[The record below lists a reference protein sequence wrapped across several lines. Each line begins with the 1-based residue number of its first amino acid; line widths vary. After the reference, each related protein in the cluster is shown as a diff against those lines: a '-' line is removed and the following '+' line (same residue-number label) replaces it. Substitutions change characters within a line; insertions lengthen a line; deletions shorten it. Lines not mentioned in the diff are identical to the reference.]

1 MRKDKYEKYRG
12 KINFIE
18 DYRRAA
24 NAASGSEVDA
34 NANVEFKNITTCE
47 GELTKKDKIGTNRLL
62 MIDKLT
68 KMFGAD
74 VAEEYITALEK
85 HEIYKHDETSIK
97 PYCCSVTLYP
107 FLTDGLKKIGGISSA
122 PTNLQSFCGSFINLV
137 FGIAA
142 TFAGAVSTP
151 EFLTYMDYF
160 IRKEYGNDYISKLD
174 EVVTAPI
181 CARQRTL
188 KQLIEDCFQQVVYS
202 MNQPAAA
209 RDYQSVFWNIAYFD
223 KPYFDAIFKD
233 FVFPDGDEPNYETVK
248 WLQQDFMQWFN
259 KERTKVALTFPVETV
274 NMLDNG
280 QEYVDKEMFE
290 WVAKMYAEGHS
301 FFTYRSDSVDS
312 LSSCCRLR
320 NGIQEN
326 QFSFTLGAGGVATG
340 SKGVITININRLVQN
355 AVREEKSISQKMT
368 EEIKKVHKYLIAF
381 NEVIKDSFKAG
392 MLSTYNAGFISLDR
406 QYLTT
411 GINGFIEGAEF
422 LGLKISDNE
431 AYREYAE
438 SVLKPIYLENQRAKT
453 DEVSFNC
460 EFVPAENLGVK
471 NARWDKE
478 DGYFVP
484 RPCYNS
490 YFYKV
495 EDETCHVID
504 KFILHGSGF
513 TRYLDGG
520 SANHVALKEHLT
532 VDQYKSLLLT
542 AIKTG
547 CPYFTFNIP
556 NTICDDCGHISKHY
570 LPTCPKCGS
579 KNVDYLTRI
588 IGYLRRISSWSAER
602 QKEAA
607 KRYYE

>member
-18 DYRRAA
+18 DYRKAA

-68 KMFGAD
+68 KIYGAEL
-74 VAEEYITALEK
+74 AEEYIRQLEG

-97 PYCCSVTLYP
+97 PYCCSITLYP
-107 FLTDGLKKIGGISSA
+107 FLTDGLTKIGGISKA

-137 FGIAA
+137 FGVAA

-160 IRKEYGNDYISKLD
+160 IRKEYGDDYLTKLD
-174 EVVTAPI
+174 ELVTAPI
-181 CARQRTL
+181 CARTRTL

-223 KPYFDAIFKD
+223 KPYFESIFED
-233 FVFPDGDEPNYETVK
+233 FVFPDGTEPNYETVK
-248 WLQQDFMQWFN
+248 WLQKDFMKWFN
-259 KERTKVALTFPVETV
+259 QERTKIGLTFPVETV
-274 NMLDNG
+274 NLLDNG
-280 QEYVDKEMFE
+280 KEYVDKEMFE

-355 AVREEKSISQKMT
+355 ATREEKPISQKVT
-368 EEIKKVHKYLIAF
+368 EEVRKVHKYLRAF
-381 NEVIKDSFKAG
+381 DEVIKDSFRAN
-392 MLSTYNAGFISLDR
+392 MLSTYNAGFISLDK
-406 QYLTT
+406 QYLTV
-411 GINGFIEGAEF
+411 GINGLIEGAEF
-422 LGLKISDNE
+422 LGIDISDNE
-431 AYREYAE
+431 NYQKYVE
-438 SVLKPIYLENQRAKT
+438 SILRPIYTENRNARTK
-453 DEVSFNC
+453 EIMMNC
-460 EFVPAENLGVK
+460 EMVPAENLGVK
-471 NARWDKE
+471 NARWDRE

-490 YFYKV
+490 YFYRV
-495 EDETCHVID
+495 EDENCHVID
-504 KFILHGSGF
+504 KFILHGDKY
-513 TRYLDGG
+513 TKYLDGG
-520 SANHVALKEHLT
+520 SANHVALSEHLSYE
-532 VDQYKSLLLT
+532 QYKEILLT

-556 NTICDDCGHISKHY
+556 NTICNDCGHISKHY
-570 LPTCPKCGS
+570 LKECPKCGS
-579 KNVDYLTRI
+579 TNIDYLTRI
-588 IGYLRRISSWSAER
+588 IGYLRRISSWSAAR
-602 QKEAA
+602 QEEAA
-607 KRYYE
+607 RRYYE